1 MTVVYGAGVTY
12 FDLALC
18 LVMIIKQG
26 QSLFVVVI
34 NVKSLRLL
42 ILDMLRKESA
52 DKRILS
58 LTTK

>member
-1 MTVVYGAGVTY
+1 MTVVYGAGLTCL
-12 FDLALC
+12 DLALC
-18 LVMIIKQG
+18 LVMIIQLG

-34 NVKSLRLL
+34 NVKSLCVL
-42 ILDMLRKESA
+42 ILDMLRRESG